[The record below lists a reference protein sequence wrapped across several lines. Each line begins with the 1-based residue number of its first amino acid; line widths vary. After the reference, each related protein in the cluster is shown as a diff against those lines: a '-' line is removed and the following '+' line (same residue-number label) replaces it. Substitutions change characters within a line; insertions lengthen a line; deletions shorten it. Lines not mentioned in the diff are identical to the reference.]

1 MNISAKRVLWSE
13 KINRCVYTTTSAII
27 SWTPLSSD
35 GGSPIKQYI
44 VEKKMST
51 RSTWMQVTRTRTTT
65 VTVSEL
71 NEDTSYDFR
80 VRAET
85 DYGEGENAE
94 ITDIKTKTVEVKKE
108 VRVTETKK
116 EEGQTAIKPTVTISK
131 STIAVGTNQMMQ
143 VDVTFTGQPRPQL
156 TWIHN
161 GTVLEMSRRVTVE
174 ERRYEKNEYSRRLIS
189 RFYVIL
195 VISEHK
201 WWRLLPS
208 RKPKMRTVGRTQ

>member
-1 MNISAKRVLWSE
+1 MKSNILSFKVLTKAGPSSQLTATD
-13 KINRCVYTTTSAII
+13 ITTTSATI
-27 SWTPLSSD
+27 SWTPPSSE

-51 RSTWMQVTRTRTTT
+51 RSTWMRVTTTKTTT
-65 VTVSEL
+65 VTISEL

-131 STIAVGTNQMMQ
+131 STTAVGTNQMMQ
-143 VDVTFTGQPRPQL
+143 VDVTFPGHLRPQL
-156 TWIHN
+156 TWIHD

-174 ERRYEKNEYSRRLIS
+174 ERRYTEKNDY
-189 RFYVIL
+189 
-195 VISEHK
+195 
-201 WWRLLPS
+201 
-208 RKPKMRTVGRTQ
+208 